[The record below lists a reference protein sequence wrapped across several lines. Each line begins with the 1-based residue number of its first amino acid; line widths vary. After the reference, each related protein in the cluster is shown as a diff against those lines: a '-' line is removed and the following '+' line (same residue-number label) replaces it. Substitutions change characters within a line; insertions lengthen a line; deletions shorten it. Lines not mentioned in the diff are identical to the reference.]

1 MTITNKGDLSYP
13 IFILNKN
20 GDKINITDCNEFT
33 AKFYTTDKNIN
44 AVASYIDKQYTNIDD
59 NKCIINSSDLSLM
72 ENGVLHYEYTY
83 AIEDSSYEDNYYNAS
98 IAGDTN
104 YYIKLNVENGGS
116 SDSGQTG
123 STRAEWGN
131 IAGNINN
138 QTDLNQK
145 LNTKADKSETYT
157 KNEVD
162 DKIDNIQTGNVD
174 FSDYY
179 KKTETYNK
187 SEVDK
192 KISDINVPSY
202 DDTSIKTLINNKV
215 DKVTGKSLLLD
226 TEIQRLSTLNN
237 YDDSTI
243 KAELTN
249 KANVIDIYNKSEID
263 NKIEDARININ
274 LTDEQLSKLNVNLL
288 PIETELHELNLFPIK
303 GKKILILGDS
313 LSSAG
318 GGTIEDNKIGS
329 WGVVVKNNLKLSDD
343 SKCIAVGGASLTD
356 KNNTTLTTSTSA
368 LTNDN
373 NVLSTQV
380 YSLLDFKKRNS
391 DYNPDIITMMFGTNN
406 ISTVFPSSSNV
417 DTLMGDWDSLIFDYV
432 LNDDDYKLIDTGTT
446 EGLAQYNRLK
456 EYRKKGYGA
465 YRWAIETIL
474 TNFSNTMIYL
484 MQPLHNAN
492 GRGRNIFDYYP
503 HVKKVAEFYSLPLI
517 CTAFESG
524 LSYFS
529 NMRKDKG
536 WDKNWYTYDG
546 THPDVN
552 GQKLIG
558 NYVSKFIQ
566 THYFDK
572 GIISAI
578 KTNEEVTKKYY
589 TITTQISNGGNG
601 IGGTLD
607 KYGSI
612 SVLEGDSLTIN
623 ITPNNNYSISSIL
636 VDDVEVTITNSYTFT
651 NVTANHSMIVT
662 FTENTVVETAPV
674 LNSITINNNAATTNN
689 RNVSIKLNSTDNI
702 THYRIAETLDSINS
716 SNWIEYKTNTLNYT
730 LSEGYGIKTIYIQIK
745 NNTGNSEI
753 KNASIEYKEI
763 VLTNRKAILSFLYP
777 FAEKGFDET
786 YKINKVYL
794 PNVSS
799 EYLFNDTDNKE
810 WGVISMKPKIVNH
823 TPNLAGLSTGNNSG
837 IYPDY
842 ALMKN
847 TYVTGD
853 SGMTEVYIT
862 NIDNT
867 KTYTVRILSN
877 ISSSAEWAKYAAQ
890 PSEATFTVNGTV
902 KNPLKVVDNIDTLL
916 VFNNV
921 EIVDNAI
928 LIRMK
933 CITSNK
939 RIVLNV
945 IEIEEE

>member
-13 IFILNKN
+13 IFILDKQGN
-20 GDKINITDCNEFT
+20 KINITDCNEFV

-44 AVASYIDKQYTNIDD
+44 ATSSYIDKQYTNIDD

-83 AIEDSSYEDNYYNAS
+83 SIADSSYEDNYYNAC

-104 YYIKLNVENGGS
+104 YYIKLDNIN
-116 SDSGQTG
+116 SGQTG

-131 IAGNINN
+131 ISGNINN

-145 LNTKADKSETYT
+145 LNTKADKSTTYT
-157 KNEVD
+157 KNEVNA
-162 DKIDNIQTGNVD
+162 KIDSIQTGNMD
-174 FSDYY
+174 LSDYY

-187 SEVDK
+187 TEVDK
-192 KISDINVPSY
+192 KIDDINVPVY

-215 DKVTGKSLLLD
+215 DKVEGKSLLLD

-237 YDDSTI
+237 YDDTTI
-243 KAELTN
+243 KSELIN
-249 KANVIDIYNKSEID
+249 KANVIDTYNKSEVD

-288 PIETELHELNLFPIK
+288 PIEQQLNELNLFPVK
-303 GKKILILGDS
+303 NKKLLVMGDS

-329 WGVVVKNNLKLSDD
+329 WGIVVKNNLKLSDD

-356 KNNTTLTTSTSA
+356 KTNTTLTTSTSA

-380 YSLLDFKKRNS
+380 YSLLDYKKRNS
-391 DYNPDIITMMFGTNN
+391 DYNPDIVTLMFGTNN
-406 ISTVFPSSSNV
+406 ISTVFPSSNDISTV
-417 DTLMGDWDSLIFDYV
+417 MSDWDSLIFDYV

-456 EYRKKGYGA
+456 EFRKKGYGA

-474 TNFSNTMIYL
+474 TNFPNTMIYI
-484 MQPLHNAN
+484 MQPLQNAN
-492 GRGRNIFDYYP
+492 GRGRNIFDYYS

-517 CTAFESG
+517 NTAFESG
-524 LSYFS
+524 ISYFA

-572 GIISAI
+572 GTISAT
-578 KTNEEVTKKYY
+578 KTNEEITKKYY
-589 TITTQISNGGNG
+589 TITTQIANGNNG
-601 IGGTLD
+601 VGGTLD

-612 SVLEGDSLTIN
+612 SVLEGDNLTIN

-636 VDDVEVTITNSYTFT
+636 VNDVEVTITNSYTFT

-674 LNSITINNNAATTNN
+674 LNSISINNNAATANN
-689 RNVSIKLNSTDNI
+689 KNVSIKLNSTGNI
-702 THYRIAETLDSINS
+702 THYRIVETLDNINS

-730 LSEGYGIKTIYIQIK
+730 LSEGYGIKTIYVQIK
-745 NNTGNSEI
+745 NSIGNSEI
-753 KNASIEYKEI
+753 KSASIEYKEI
-763 VLTNRKAILSFLYP
+763 VLTNRKAILSFIYP
-777 FAEKGFDET
+777 YSERGFDET

-794 PNVSS
+794 VNSNNQYV
-799 EYLFNDTDNKE
+799 FNDTDNVE
-810 WGVISMKPKIVNH
+810 WGIVSLKPSVLGYN
-823 TPNLAGLSTGNNSG
+823 TNLKGLSTGDNSG
-837 IYPDY
+837 MYPDY
-842 ALMKN
+842 ALEHN
-847 TYVTGD
+847 IFVTGI
-853 SGMTEVYIT
+853 SGETEVYIT

-877 ISSSAEWAKYAAQ
+877 ISSSAEWSKYAAQ
-890 PSEATFTVNGTV
+890 PTEATFTVNGTI
-902 KNPLKVVDNIDTLL
+902 KNTIKVVDNIDTLL

-921 EIVDNAI
+921 ATVDNAI
-928 LIRMK
+928 SIKMNG
-933 CITSNK
+933 IASNK

>member
-13 IFILNKN
+13 IFILNKS
-20 GDKINITDCNEFT
+20 GDKINITDCNEFV

-44 AVASYIDKQYTNIDD
+44 ATSSYIDKQYINVDD

-83 AIEDSSYEDNYYNAS
+83 AIEDSSYKDNYYNAS

-104 YYIKLNVENGGS
+104 FYIKLDNIN
-116 SDSGQTG
+116 SGQTG
-123 STRAEWGN
+123 STRAEWGS
-131 IAGNINN
+131 ISGNINN

-145 LNTKADKSETYT
+145 LNTKADKSTTYT

-162 DKIDNIQTGNVD
+162 DKIDSIQTGNVD
-174 FSDYY
+174 LSNYY

-215 DKVTGKSLLLD
+215 DKVTGKSLIAD
-226 TEIQRLSTLNN
+226 TEIQRLSTLSN
-237 YDDSTI
+237 YDDTTI
-243 KAELTN
+243 KSELNN
-249 KANVIDIYNKSEID
+249 KANIIDTYNKTEVD
-263 NKIEDARININ
+263 NKIENARININ

-288 PIETELHELNLFPIK
+288 PIETELKELNLFPIK

-368 LTNDN
+368 LTSDN

-380 YSLLDFKKRNS
+380 YSLLDYKKRNS
-391 DYNPDIITMMFGTNN
+391 DYNPDIITLMFGTNN
-406 ISTVFPSSSNV
+406 ISTVYPSSNNIS
-417 DTLMGDWDSLIFDYV
+417 TFMGDWDSLIFDYV
-432 LNDDDYKLIDTGTT
+432 LNDNDYKLIDTSTT

-456 EYRKKGYGA
+456 EFRKKGYGA

-474 TNFSNTMIYL
+474 TNFPNSTLFI
-484 MQPLHNAN
+484 MQPLQNAN
-492 GRGRNIFDYYP
+492 GRGRNIFDYYSY
-503 HVKKVAEFYSLPLI
+503 VKKVAEFYSLTLI
-517 CTAFESG
+517 NTAFETG
-524 LSYFS
+524 ISYFS

-572 GIISAI
+572 GIISAT
-578 KTNEEVTKKYY
+578 KTNEEINKKYY

-612 SVLEGDSLTIN
+612 SVLEGDNLIIN

-651 NVTANHSMIVT
+651 NVTTNHSMIVT
-662 FTENTVVETAPV
+662 FTENTVIESAPV
-674 LNSITINNNAATTNN
+674 LSSISINNNAATTNN
-689 RNVSIKLNSTDNI
+689 KNISIKLNSTGNI
-702 THYRIAETLDSINS
+702 THYRIAETLDNINS

-730 LSEGYGIKTIYIQIK
+730 LSEGYGIKTIYVQVK
-745 NNTGNSEI
+745 NNIGNSEI
-753 KNASIEYKEI
+753 KNASIEYKEM
-763 VLTNRKAILSFLYP
+763 VVANRKAILSFIYP
-777 FAEKGFDET
+777 YSERGFDDV

-794 PNVSS
+794 VNSNNQ
-799 EYLFNDTDNKE
+799 YTFNDTDNKE
-810 WGVISMKPKIVNH
+810 WGTVSLKPSVLGYN
-823 TPNLAGLSTGNNSG
+823 TNLKGLSTGDNSG
-837 IYPDY
+837 MYPDY
-842 ALMKN
+842 ALEHN
-847 TYVTGD
+847 IFVTGA
-853 SGMTEVYIT
+853 SGETEVYIT
-862 NIDNT
+862 NIDTT
-867 KTYTVRILSN
+867 KKYTIRILSN

-890 PSEATFTVNGTV
+890 TADATFTVNGTI
-902 KNPLKVVDNIDTLL
+902 KNPIKVVDNIDTLL

-928 LIRMK
+928 SIKMNG
-933 CITSNK
+933 ITSNK
-939 RIVLNV
+939 RIVLNAV
-945 IEIEEE
+945 EIEEE

>member
-1 MTITNKGDLSYP
+1 MENYNID
-13 IFILNKN
+13 IARR
-20 GDKINITDCNEFT
+20 KIYELELKRANI
-33 AKFYTTDKNIN
+33 IVGSGSSPN
-44 AVASYIDKQYTNIDD
+44 AVWGTIIGDITQQKDLQKELTTVKDSIPEPYNDTQVKEDIASLK
-59 NKCIINSSDLSLM
+59 S
-72 ENGVLHYEYTY
+72 
-83 AIEDSSYEDNYYNAS
+83 
-98 IAGDTN
+98 
-104 YYIKLNVENGGS
+104 
-116 SDSGQTG
+116 
-123 STRAEWGN
+123 
-131 IAGNINN
+131 
-138 QTDLNQK
+138 
-145 LNTKADKSETYT
+145 TKADKSE
-157 KNEVD
+157 
-162 DKIDNIQTGNVD
+162 I
-174 FSDYY
+174 SDLAT
-179 KKTETYNK
+179 KTEL
-187 SEVDK
+187 S
-192 KISDINVPSY
+192 S
-202 DDTSIKTLINNKV
+202 KV
-215 DKVTGKSLLLD
+215 DISSLKDLVTK
-226 TEIQRLSTLNN
+226 E
-237 YDDSTI
+237 
-243 KAELTN
+243 ELEN
-249 KANVIDIYNKSEID
+249 KANVIDTYNKTEVD

-274 LTDEQLSKLNVNLL
+274 LTNEQLASLNVNLL
-288 PIETELHELNLFPIK
+288 PIETELNELNLFPIK
-303 GKKILILGDS
+303 GKKLLVMGDS

-356 KNNTTLTTSTSA
+356 KTNTTLTTSTSA

-380 YSLLDFKKRNS
+380 YSMLDFKKRNVN
-391 DYNPDIITMMFGTNN
+391 YNPDIVTLMFGTNN
-406 ISTVFPSSSNV
+406 ISTVFPSSNNV
-417 DTLMGDWDSLIFDYV
+417 STFMGDWDSLIFDYT
-432 LNDDDYKLIDTGTT
+432 LNDDEYKLIDTGTT
-446 EGLAQYNRLK
+446 EGLAQYKRLK

-474 TNFSNTMIYL
+474 TNFPNTMIYI
-484 MQPLHNAN
+484 MQPLQNAN

-503 HVKKVAEFYSLPLI
+503 CVKRIAEFYSLPLI
-517 CTAFESG
+517 NTAFETG
-524 LSYFS
+524 ISYFA

-566 THYFDK
+566 SHYFDK
-572 GIISAI
+572 GTISAT
-578 KTNEEVTKKYY
+578 KTNEEITKKYY

-612 SVLEGDSLTIN
+612 SVAEGDSLTIN

-636 VDDVEVTITNSYTFT
+636 IDDVEVTITNTYTFT
-651 NVTANHSMIVT
+651 NVTTNHSMIVS
-662 FTENTVVETAPV
+662 FIENTIVETKPV
-674 LNSITINNNAATTNN
+674 LNLISINNNAATTNN
-689 RNVSIKLNSTDNI
+689 KNVSIKLNSTGNI
-702 THYRIAETLDSINS
+702 SHYRIAETIDSINS
-716 SNWIEYKTNTLNYT
+716 LNWIEYKTNTLNYT
-730 LSEGYGIKTIYIQIK
+730 LSEGYGIKTIYVQVK
-745 NNTGNSEI
+745 NSIGESEI
-753 KNASIEYKEI
+753 KNASIEYKEM
-763 VLTNRKAILSFLYP
+763 VVANRKAILSFLYS

-810 WGVISMKPKIVNH
+810 WGIISMKPKIVNH
-823 TPNLAGLSTGNNSG
+823 TPNLAGLSTGDNSG

-842 ALMKN
+842 ALKKN

-862 NIDNT
+862 NIDST
-867 KTYTVRILSN
+867 KTYTVKILSN

-890 PSEATFTVNGTV
+890 PSEATFEVNGII
-902 KNPLKVVDNIDTLL
+902 KNPIKVIDNIDTLL
-916 VFNNV
+916 IFDNV

-933 CITSNK
+933 CIASNK

-945 IEIEEE
+945 IEIEENK